1 MQGGLGGSKGM
12 DKLADMYG
20 VYSYDPASTLR
31 LTESLSL
38 LSGLYKLYLSLVDL
52 ATAPQIPL

>member
-1 MQGGLGGSKGM
+1 M

-31 LTESLSL
+31 LTEVRATLDDSTWNSRGEVEIGGLS
-38 LSGLYKLYLSLVDL
+38 
-52 ATAPQIPL
+52 AINQCT